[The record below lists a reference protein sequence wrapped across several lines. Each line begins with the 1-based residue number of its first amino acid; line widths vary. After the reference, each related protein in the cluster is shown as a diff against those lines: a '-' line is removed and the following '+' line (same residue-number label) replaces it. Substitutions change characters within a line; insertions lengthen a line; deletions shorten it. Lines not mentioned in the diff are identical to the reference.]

1 MQAFAE
7 HRKRK
12 ELTPMSMKADTE
24 GKAYDDINVTPMVDL
39 YLVLLLI
46 FIIMTT
52 AGLQGLKVNLPKE
65 SAATSQAKK
74 KIQAITV
81 TNDGKIFLNTV
92 PVTLAELEQHLTQ
105 AKGAD
110 ARFSRRRPR
119 RQQGPVPGHHGCAQR
134 LRETRHHP
142 GGPGHQTAQGPLF
155 RDAGNGSFVPGRCV
169 GARSGH
175 PAQRCQRRAGRFASL
190 ARSASRP

>member
-1 MQAFAE
+1 
-7 HRKRK
+7 
-12 ELTPMSMKADTE
+12 MSMKADAE

-81 TNDGKIFLNTV
+81 ANDGKICLNTV
-92 PVTLAELEQHLTQ
+92 PVSLNELEQRLTQ
-105 AKGAD
+105 QKSQTPEMPVVIRGDSKTQYQGVMDVLNVCAKLGITEVAL
-110 ARFSRRRPR
+110 A
-119 RQQGPVPGHHGCAQR
+119 
-134 LRETRHHP
+134 TK
-142 GGPGHQTAQGPLF
+142 PLK
-155 RDAGNGSFVPGRCV
+155 G
-169 GARSGH
+169 
-175 PAQRCQRRAGRFASL
+175 
-190 ARSASRP
+190 